1 MGGGGG
7 GGGDDDSSAT
17 DAEPAA
23 PMLKPE
29 PTPYEQ
35 PSDELKEI
43 PDTGFILY
51 EPITKADASAASIL
65 TNSAQK
71 QGLSIEYKYASA
83 ESADCAVL
91 VNGEVYGS
99 SKAATNKKEAKQE
112 ALEAALEFARKIHY
126 TIRVSVGGALAFLI
140 H

>member
-1 MGGGGG
+1 
-7 GGGDDDSSAT
+7 
-17 DAEPAA
+17 
-23 PMLKPE
+23 MLKPE

-91 VNGEVYGS
+91 INGEVYGS